1 VTAPDTDSITASPVD
16 GLISYGERMPIT
28 TIHVVH
34 KTHLD
39 VGFTDYAADVVQH
52 YVDVFIPAAIRLA
65 DTLEKAGGSE
75 RFIWTTGS
83 WLITHALRHGSPE
96 QRFAVDRAVR
106 EGKLAWH
113 GLPFTTHTELMTS
126 GLFEYGL
133 SLSANLDARYGRRT
147 ISSKMTD
154 VPGHTIAMVPYL
166 QRAGI
171 RYLHIG
177 INPASAL
184 PDVPPHFRWRSP
196 DGSEVITTYDANYG
210 NGDDSIPDAFPGQTD
225 ALYMAFTNDNLGP
238 PTADEV
244 IALFA
249 RLQKRYPQARIQAST
264 LDVFAA
270 TLLPHAAALPVIDEE
285 IGDTWIHGPAGDPVL
300 VSRFRRLQ
308 KLHERWIAEGKL
320 KPESPQSG
328 AFSDFLLLIAEH
340 TWGRDVKSWLPDY
353 VNYTKRDFARA
364 RDRDIV
370 DAQLTPEL
378 YSYALQWLSKT
389 TDRSY
394 TYSGLE
400 RSWQEQRDYAQ
411 SAIDSL
417 PEVLRAEA
425 SAELDAAAGTR
436 SVPVSTRSRI
446 GGVRRLGRFAVEF
459 GMDGSLSSVT
469 GASGTVHAD
478 RDHPIGQYV
487 YQTFSAHD
495 YQRWIRDYCRDLA
508 LNASWAMADHEKL
521 GLDLLDDIPPARSFT
536 PHLVGLWQWSEGSFD
551 IVRVAAIMPEEASEL
566 RGAPREVQ
574 ITYVFDR
581 SAPTISVQ
589 LRLIDKDGYRLPEAS
604 WFRISPLVD
613 NPNRW
618 ALRKL
623 GMLVD
628 PHRVVRNGNRTMH
641 AVDAIEYSN
650 GSKQAQLVSVDAPL
664 VALGRPR
671 LLEFDNTFN
680 NLDDGFYFNLHNN
693 VWGTNFRMWFDEDA
707 TYEFHLS
714 LDTAPQGTEA

>member
-1 VTAPDTDSITASPVD
+1 
-16 GLISYGERMPIT
+16 M
-28 TIHVVH
+28 
-34 KTHLD
+34 
-39 VGFTDYAADVVQH
+39 
-52 YVDVFIPAAIRLA
+52 
-65 DTLEKAGGSE
+65 
-75 RFIWTTGS
+75 
-83 WLITHALRHGSPE
+83 
-96 QRFAVDRAVR
+96 
-106 EGKLAWH
+106 
-113 GLPFTTHTELMTS
+113 
-126 GLFEYGL
+126 
-133 SLSANLDARYGRRT
+133 
-147 ISSKMTD
+147 
-154 VPGHTIAMVPYL
+154 
-166 QRAGI
+166 
-171 RYLHIG
+171 
-177 INPASAL
+177 
-184 PDVPPHFRWRSP
+184 
-196 DGSEVITTYDANYG
+196 
-210 NGDDSIPDAFPGQTD
+210 
-225 ALYMAFTNDNLGP
+225 
-238 PTADEV
+238 
-244 IALFA
+244 
-249 RLQKRYPQARIQAST
+249 
-264 LDVFAA
+264 
-270 TLLPHAAALPVIDEE
+270 
-285 IGDTWIHGPAGDPVL
+285 
-300 VSRFRRLQ
+300 
-308 KLHERWIAEGKL
+308 
-320 KPESPQSG
+320 
-328 AFSDFLLLIAEH
+328 
-340 TWGRDVKSWLPDY
+340 
-353 VNYTKRDFARA
+353 
-364 RDRDIV
+364 
-370 DAQLTPEL
+370 
-378 YSYALQWLSKT
+378 
-389 TDRSY
+389 
-394 TYSGLE
+394 
-400 RSWQEQRDYAQ
+400 QRDYAQ

-446 GGVRRLGRFAVEF
+446 GGVRRLGRFAVKF

-551 IVRVAAIMPEEASEL
+551 IVRVAAILPEEASEL

-613 NPNRW
+613 HPNRW
-618 ALRKL
+618 APRKL

-628 PHRVVRNGNRTMH
+628 PNRVVRNGNRTMH
-641 AVDAIEYSN
+641 AVDAIEYRN

-714 LDTAPQGTEA
+714 LDTAPEGTEA